1 MKDDR
6 KLWERPWS
14 LKELRGATESWTLA
28 ADAGVSNCVV
38 CVRVCCVNV
47 QCLHML
53 RPRDLIICEHN

>member
-28 ADAGVSNCVV
+28 ADAGVSDCVV
-38 CVRVCCVNV
+38 CVHVCVLCKCAVFAYVEVTQFNY
-47 QCLHML
+47 L
-53 RPRDLIICEHN
+53 